1 MKKIILLG
9 STGSIGVNTLD
20 VVSRFPEKFRVVG
33 LTAGENIDLL
43 EKQIR
48 RFRPKFASILRE
60 EHVERLKQRC
70 RDIDVEIYAGV
81 EGMIK
86 AAADDAADMVV
97 SAIVGA
103 AGLIPTVAAIR
114 AGKDIALAN
123 KETMV
128 MAGEIVTKEAE
139 KKGIK
144 ILPVDS
150 EHSAILQSLAGYKR
164 DGVKRLIL
172 TASGGPF
179 YDMPASKSRWIK
191 PRDALRHPNWKMGRK
206 ITIDSATL
214 MNKGLEVIEAR
225 WLFDMPAER
234 IDVLIHPESIVHSM
248 VEYIDGSVIAQL
260 GVPDMRIPITYA
272 LSYPERLN
280 GGYPS
285 LDLAKVGS
293 LTFKKPDTKRF
304 PCLSYAYEALRI
316 GGTMPAVLNAAN
328 EAAARAFL
336 REEIG
341 FLDIPKVIKMVMKGH
356 TRQDIAT
363 IEDVL
368 LADRWAREHAENLIK
383 RGLKR

>member
-1 MKKIILLG
+1 MKKIVILG
-9 STGSIGVNTLD
+9 STGSIGVNTLN
-20 VVSRFPEKFRVVG
+20 VAARFPDRFKVIG
-33 LTAGENIDLL
+33 LTAGENIALL

-48 RFRPKFASILRE
+48 SFRPRLVSILRE
-60 EHVERLKQRC
+60 DQVKGLKQRC
-70 RDIDVEIYAGV
+70 KDIEVEICTGV

-86 AAADDAADMVV
+86 AATAAEADMVV

-103 AGLIPTVAAIR
+103 AGLIPTVAAIQ

-150 EHSAILQSLAGYKR
+150 EHSAIFQSLAGYKK

-179 YDMPASKSRWIK
+179 YDMPLSKKIGVRPK
-191 PRDALRHPNWKMGRK
+191 DALKHPNWRMGQK

-214 MNKGLEVIEAR
+214 INKGFEVIEAR
-225 WLFDMPAER
+225 WLFDMPAEK

-260 GVPDMRIPITYA
+260 GVPDMRIPIAYA

-280 GGYPS
+280 GGFPS

-293 LTFKKPDTKRF
+293 LTFKRPDTKRF
-304 PCLSYAYEALRI
+304 PCLSYAYEALRV

-328 EAAARAFL
+328 EVAARAFL
-336 REEIG
+336 KEEIG
-341 FLDIPKVIKMVMKGH
+341 FLDIQRIIKKVLKKH

-368 LADRWAREHAENLIK
+368 LADRWAREEAENLIK
-383 RGLKR
+383 RGFKK

>member
-1 MKKIILLG
+1 
-9 STGSIGVNTLD
+9 
-20 VVSRFPEKFRVVG
+20 
-33 LTAGENIDLL
+33 
-43 EKQIR
+43 
-48 RFRPKFASILRE
+48 ASILRE
-60 EHVERLKQRC
+60 EHIERLKQRC
-70 RDIDVEIYAGV
+70 KDIDVEIYAGV

-86 AAADDAADMVV
+86 AAADDDADMVV

-150 EHSAILQSLAGYKR
+150 EHSAIIQSLAGYKR

-280 GGYPS
+280 GGFPS

-293 LTFKKPDTKRF
+293 LTFKRPDTKRF

-341 FLDIPKVIKMVMKGH
+341 FLDIPKVIKRVMKGH

>member
-1 MKKIILLG
+1 
-9 STGSIGVNTLD
+9 
-20 VVSRFPEKFRVVG
+20 
-33 LTAGENIDLL
+33 
-43 EKQIR
+43 
-48 RFRPKFASILRE
+48 
-60 EHVERLKQRC
+60 
-70 RDIDVEIYAGV
+70 
-81 EGMIK
+81 
-86 AAADDAADMVV
+86 
-97 SAIVGA
+97 
-103 AGLIPTVAAIR
+103 
-114 AGKDIALAN
+114 
-123 KETMV
+123 
-128 MAGEIVTKEAE
+128 
-139 KKGIK
+139 
-144 ILPVDS
+144 
-150 EHSAILQSLAGYKR
+150 
-164 DGVKRLIL
+164 
-172 TASGGPF
+172 
-179 YDMPASKSRWIK
+179 MPASKSRWIK

-225 WLFDMPAER
+225 WLFDMPAEK

-260 GVPDMRIPITYA
+260 GVPDMRIPIAYA

-280 GGYPS
+280 GGFPS

-328 EAAARAFL
+328 EVAARAFL

-356 TRQDIAT
+356 TRQDITT

-368 LADRWAREHAENLIK
+368 LADRWARGHAENLIK